1 MAEQRPL
8 NILHLAS
15 SHRWTGAAEPA
26 TDLACEQRDLG
37 HHVTLAC
44 IEGHSFWRKASG
56 RGLDLVGGLEF
67 KPGANLR
74 SFQRDI
80 RELRRLVIERRID
93 VVHCH
98 LTHDHWL
105 AAGALRGSFQR
116 EVKTNR
122 PILVRTQHRDIV
134 PRTDLLHRRLFRN
147 ETQLMIAVSRSG
159 RKKMI
164 ERLGLEPDHV
174 AWIHGAVDLER
185 FHPDVDRMINR
196 TRWKLEASTP
206 VAGIIA
212 RMQAHRGHMA
222 LVEAASPV
230 LDRVPD
236 AHFLISGR
244 GEMKQQIREAIKA
257 HPRRN
262 RLLPVGYRKND
273 LVETYAAMDVS
284 VLLAQGSDGT
294 CRAMLESMACAR
306 PVIGVKLGAIKDAI
320 KPGETGWLIG
330 KPYGYEGLV
339 DALVEAL
346 NNPDRTREMG
356 RAARRLMEAEYTQR
370 HRAERTLEAYRA
382 AIERCHGRRA
392 ADGEAAI

>member
-1 MAEQRPL
+1 MPEQRPL

-26 TDLACEQRDLG
+26 TDLAQAQQALG
-37 HHVTLAC
+37 HGVTLAC
-44 IEGHSFWRKASG
+44 IEGQSFWKRAST

-67 KPGANLR
+67 KPGANVR

-80 RELRRLVIERRID
+80 RTLRRLVTERNID

-105 AAGALRGSFQR
+105 AAGALRGFS
-116 EVKTNR
+116 EKSGGPTR

-134 PRTDLLHRRLFRN
+134 PRTDLLHRQLFRK

-174 AWIHGAVDLER
+174 AWIHGAVDLDR
-185 FHPDVDRMINR
+185 FNPDVDRMINR
-196 TRWKLEASTP
+196 TKWKMEPSTP
-206 VAGIIA
+206 VAGIVA

-222 LVEAASPV
+222 LVEAAAPV
-230 LDRVPD
+230 LERVPD
-236 AHFLISGR
+236 ARFLISGR
-244 GEMKQQIREAIKA
+244 GEIREQIRQAIKA
-257 HPRRN
+257 HPRRSH
-262 RLLPVGYRKND
+262 LLPVGYRKKD

-294 CRAMLESMACAR
+294 CRAMLEAMACGR
-306 PVIGVKLGAIKDAI
+306 PVIGVKLGAIKDTI
-320 KPGETGWLIG
+320 RPNETGWLIG
-330 KPYGYEGLV
+330 KPYGYKGLV
-339 DALVEAL
+339 DALVDAL
-346 NNPDRTREMG
+346 SNPERTREMG
-356 RAARRLMEAEYTQR
+356 RAARRLMEAEYAQR
-370 HRAERTLEAYRA
+370 HRAERTLEAYLS
-382 AIERCHGRRA
+382 AIERYHGRQARK
-392 ADGEAAI
+392 